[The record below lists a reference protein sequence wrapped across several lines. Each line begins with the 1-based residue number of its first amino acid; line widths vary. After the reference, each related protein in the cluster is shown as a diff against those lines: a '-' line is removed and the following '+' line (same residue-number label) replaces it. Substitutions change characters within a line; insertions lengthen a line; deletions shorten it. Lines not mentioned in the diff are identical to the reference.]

1 MTLLDSLL
9 QPLQLEFMRHALV
22 ISVLVAIPAALLS
35 CFLVLKGWSL
45 MGDAIS
51 HAVFPGV
58 VIAYIVGFP
67 YAVGAFAAGM
77 VCALATGFLKE
88 NSRIKQDTVMGVVFS
103 GMFGLGLVLYVKIQ
117 SDVHL
122 DHILFGDMLGVD
134 LADIIETGVIAV
146 VTTAIILVKW
156 RDLLLHAFDP
166 AQARAIGLPVKLMHY
181 GLLSILSLTIVGA
194 LKAVGIILVIALL
207 IAPGA
212 IAFLLTRKF
221 SSMLAIAV
229 IIAILASFF
238 GVYLSFFID
247 SAPAP
252 TIVLLMTIGFIAAF
266 AVVVCKAARVK
277 LRQAT

>member
-9 QPLQLEFMRHALV
+9 QPFQLEFMRYALV

-45 MGDAIS
+45 MGDSIS

-58 VIAYIVGFP
+58 VIAYIVGLP

-134 LADIIETGVIAV
+134 LADIIETGLIAV
-146 VTTAIILVKW
+146 AATAIILVKW

-181 GLLSILSLTIVGA
+181 GLLAILSLTIVGA

-229 IIAILASFF
+229 IIAVLASFF

-266 AVVVCKAARVK
+266 VVAVSKAARVEPP
-277 LRQAT
+277 QAA